1 MSSGATHWCYAC
13 RQPIVLDGGDTLCP
27 YCDGGFIQ
35 ELDELRGA
43 APAPQHTYS
52 SSQSGEFHQM
62 PDLFD
67 AIHAFMGQ
75 RGSDQRFGLM
85 DAVDNF
91 MRHRMAGRNSNFDVR
106 ARSGSFPVPE
116 QQGWGVFSSGPYLI
130 FHGQVP
136 GFTLATGSPRGG
148 PRRVDFGDYFM
159 GPGLEELIEQLTM
172 NDRRGPPPA
181 ARSSID
187 AMPTIRITQA
197 HLRLDSH
204 CPVCKDKFELGTEA
218 REMPCNHIY
227 HSDCIV
233 PWLVQHNSCPVCRV
247 ELPPQGQVSSRG
259 ARSLGGRNAS
269 TSSGGG
275 GGGNDSSSRS
285 RENNNNNN
293 NNNTHNHGR
302 RNPLSFLWPFR
313 SSSSSNNSHYSETGG
328 SSSSTTPDQNNG
340 TSYSG
345 WPFDH

>member
-1 MSSGATHWCYAC
+1 MSSRATHWCYAC

-27 YCDGGFIQ
+27 YCDGGFIE

-43 APAPQHTYS
+43 APQHTY
-52 SSQSGEFHQM
+52 SSQSGEFIQM
-62 PDLFD
+62 PDFVD
-67 AIHAFMGQ
+67 AIRSFMGQ
-75 RGSDQRFGLM
+75 RGSDQRFGIVE
-85 DAVDNF
+85 AVDNF

-106 ARSGSFPVPE
+106 GRSGSFPAPE
-116 QQGWGVFSSGPYLI
+116 QSWGVFSSGPYLI

-181 ARSSID
+181 ARSLID

-197 HLRLDSH
+197 HVRLDSH

-247 ELPPQGQVSSRG
+247 ELPPQGQVNSRST
-259 ARSLGGRNAS
+259 SLGGRNGS
-269 TSSGGG
+269 SSSSGS
-275 GGGNDSSSRS
+275 NDSSSRG
-285 RENNNNNN
+285 RENNSPQ
-293 NNNTHNHGR
+293 NHGR

-313 SSSSSNNSHYSETGG
+313 SSSSSNNNHYSETGG

>member
-1 MSSGATHWCYAC
+1 MLEGRDIA
-13 RQPIVLDGGDTLCP
+13 CP
-27 YCDGGFIQ
+27 YCDGGFVQ
-35 ELDELRGA
+35 ELNELQGIG
-43 APAPQHTYS
+43 PHHNSHT
-52 SSQSGEFHQM
+52 GEFHQM

-75 RGSDQRFGLM
+75 RGSDQRFGLI

-91 MRHRMAGRNSNFDVR
+91 MRHRMAGRHPNFDVR
-106 ARSGSFPVPE
+106 GRSGSVPVPE
-116 QQGWGVFSSGPYLI
+116 QSWGVYTSGPYLI

-136 GFTLATGSPRGG
+136 GFTLTNGSPRGG
-148 PRRVDFGDYFM
+148 PRRMDFGDYFM

-187 AMPTIRITQA
+187 AMPTIRITNA
-197 HLRLDSH
+197 HLRSDSH
-204 CPVCKDKFELGTEA
+204 CPVCKERFELGSEA

-247 ELPPQGQVSSRG
+247 ELPPHGHHSSRG
-259 ARSLGGRNAS
+259 SR
-269 TSSGGG
+269 SSGGRSANSNS
-275 GGGNDSSSRS
+275 GNDGSRAV
-285 RENNNNNN
+285 ENGHQNQ
-293 NNNTHNHGR
+293 GR
-302 RNPLSFLWPFR
+302 RNPFSFLWPFR
-313 SSSSSNNSHYSETGG
+313 SSSSNNNTHYAENGG
-328 SSSSTTPDQNNG
+328 SSSSTTQEQNNG
-340 TSYSG
+340 TNYSG